1 MLNEAFYCCNMVS
14 QVDCYSAKYYEL
26 LSVDG
31 TINGNIH
38 VVFIDSVTNEV
49 IGIDCKSI
57 LIRNYFSGP
66 RCDSFNF
73 ITYDK

>member
-1 MLNEAFYCCNMVS
+1 MYKDVYYCCNKGF
-14 QVDCYSAKYYEL
+14 QVDCYSAKYYDL

-31 TINGNIH
+31 TINNNIH

-49 IGIDCKSI
+49 IGIDCKSVM
-57 LIRNYFSGP
+57 IRNYFSGP
-66 RCDSFNF
+66 RADSFNF